1 MKYYVLVMKLSC
13 VLVACNDNTQYLDF
27 WPAVKEAWWKVVGV
41 PCVMI
46 YVGDY
51 LPEHLKNDP
60 AVIFFKAI
68 QQWPTATQAQMIRL
82 LYPRELTDEKDGIL
96 ITDIDMIPL
105 NAKYY
110 QTNINPLPNN
120 LFISYRDILYPD
132 QLAMCYNIASSE
144 TWNQLIGPGSVE
156 SLLLKFYNNTY
167 TGQPGHN
174 GWYSDQEVL
183 IKAYK
188 TYNGAKIILQDK
200 YTEFKRLDRED
211 KVFEDKQQLKVSIE
225 TNLYSDY
232 HCLRPYNK
240 HEQINDFI
248 LNCVIPVNSSLS
260 NFRST

>member
-1 MKYYVLVMKLSC
+1 MKLGTVLSASDNNPLYCDFIPYFIKAWLTLFPEINIVIVLVSESVPPDLE
-13 VLVACNDNTQYLDF
+13 QY
-27 WPAVKEAWWKVVGV
+27 KQH
-41 PCVMI
+41 I
-46 YVGDY
+46 
-51 LPEHLKNDP
+51 HL
-60 AVIFFKAI
+60 FKPI
-68 QQWPTATQAQMIRL
+68 QGLHSAYIAQMIRL

-240 HEQINDFI
+240 HKQINDFI